1 MFMGLKAARLRGVLE
16 AFVDNYPRCTV
27 ANPRGLS
34 RQEGLLGE
42 GELPWPDVIANQ
54 RFGQFLPPSLY
65 ATSDYNAAV
74 FLAYQLSSTEGLS
87 TTEVEESITLL
98 QQLLR
103 RLAVASEVTVEQLKH
118 VQELAVG
125 IPEIG
130 PLLFSPG
137 NLAGTFVNAA
147 NLTAAMAQNQRL
159 FDLLDLSPE
168 QKGQLKRWIDNRGKA
183 GARSAKKISK
193 GNIKLVWLGGSLHF
207 QIPATAQAMDYTS
220 RYMAGGKVN
229 VPVYGAGRALSKR
242 AWVAADGARG
252 LLKYST
258 NNVAGMVLAVGP
270 QAYLDYKSS
279 TTMKEFYKKSAY
291 SQPTNVTAAVA
302 GIATGSLVIVGATF
316 FGLAAPLYLV
326 ISISWA
332 ASIGVQAFIGSRKID
347 KTIGNYIVDWW

>member
-1 MFMGLKAARLRGVLE
+1 MGLKAPGRRGVLE

-27 ANPRGLS
+27 ANPRGLF

-74 FLAYQLSSTEGLS
+74 FLAHQLTSAEGLS

-125 IPEIG
+125 IPEVG
-130 PLLFSPG
+130 QLLFSPG
-137 NLAGTFVNAA
+137 NLPGTFVNAA
-147 NLTAAMAQNQRL
+147 NLAAATAKNQRL

-193 GNIKLVWLGGSLHF
+193 GNIKLVWLNNSLHF
-207 QIPATAQAMDYTS
+207 QIPATAQAMEYTS

-279 TTMKEFYKKSAY
+279 TTMSEFYKKSIY
-291 SQPTNVTAAVA
+291 NQPANVTAGVA
-302 GIATGSLVIVGATF
+302 GIMGGKFAIYISVLFGAGVPGLGIVLLVGLGF
-316 FGLAAPLYLV
+316 SLAALRTFNAMGL
-326 ISISWA
+326 
-332 ASIGVQAFIGSRKID
+332 GEK
-347 KTIGNYIVDWW
+347 IGNSIYR